1 MNVSLQEPCTR
12 LLKSY
17 TMTKIMELPL
27 YGKFHYSVGVPRFE
41 LGTSRRGTHIVK
53 PVAFLF

>member
-1 MNVSLQEPCTR
+1 MNVSPQEPCTL

-27 YGKFHYSVGVPRFE
+27 YRKFHYSVGVPRFE
-41 LGTSRRGTHIVK
+41 LGTSRTRTSFR
-53 PVAFLF
+53 FLEL